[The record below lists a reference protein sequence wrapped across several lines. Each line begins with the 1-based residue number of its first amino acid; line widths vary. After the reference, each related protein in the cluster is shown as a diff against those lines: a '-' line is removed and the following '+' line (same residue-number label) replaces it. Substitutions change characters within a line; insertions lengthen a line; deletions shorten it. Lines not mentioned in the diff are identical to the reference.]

1 MEYGMHEAK
10 THLSE
15 LVEHALH
22 GDEVVITRRGKPA
35 VRLEPVVPAGGA
47 LSLMGVWK
55 GRVEIAEDFD
65 QLPRDIA
72 SAFDAG

>member
-35 VRLEPVVPAGGA
+35 VRLQPVAPATGA
-47 LSLMGVWK
+47 LALMGAWK
-55 GRVEIAEDFD
+55 GQVEIAGDFD
-65 QLPRDIA
+65 ELPSDIA

>member
-1 MEYGMHEAK
+1 MHEAK

-35 VRLEPVVPAGGA
+35 VLTRAGCASEGRARTDGSLEGAG
-47 LSLMGVWK
+47 
-55 GRVEIAEDFD
+55 
-65 QLPRDIA
+65 
-72 SAFDAG
+72 